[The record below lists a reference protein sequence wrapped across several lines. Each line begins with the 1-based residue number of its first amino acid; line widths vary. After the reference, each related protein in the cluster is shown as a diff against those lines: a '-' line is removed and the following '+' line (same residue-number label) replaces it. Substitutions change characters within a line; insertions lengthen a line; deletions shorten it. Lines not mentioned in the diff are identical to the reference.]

1 MRGNEETA
9 IQGWSMNKIK
19 IIGLRSN
26 ETSDKGLENNP
37 TLVRFGIDGDV

>member
-1 MRGNEETA
+1 MGGNEVTA
-9 IQGWSMNKIK
+9 IQGWSMNK